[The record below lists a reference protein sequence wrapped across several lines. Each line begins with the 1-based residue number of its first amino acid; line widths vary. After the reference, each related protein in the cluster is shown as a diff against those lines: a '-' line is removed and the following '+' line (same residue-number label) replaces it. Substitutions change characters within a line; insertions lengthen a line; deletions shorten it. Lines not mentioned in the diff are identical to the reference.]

1 MKRKPISLDEAKVL
15 YEMDVPVVMRNS
27 SGTLTLRKKDEHIK
41 LGIYAPGT
49 GERDHTYNWYV
60 EVADDDSAS

>member
-1 MKRKPISLDEAKVL
+1 MKRKPISLDEARVL
-15 YEMDVPVVMRNS
+15 YEMDVPVVMVGLAGS
-27 SGTLTLRKKDEHIK
+27 CTLRKIDQREI
-41 LGIYAPGT
+41 LGLYAPGM